1 MRSEIAQDAIKK
13 QRILIN
19 QKSRQQFIEA
29 LSKAKENAPDINIE
43 LSQLSGLKEF
53 RLNPNYTTWFK
64 QRSTEHLQLA
74 CEYTV
79 FLSNIDN
86 VINNQYKIDFYRNFW
101 YPSKLEK

>member
-1 MRSEIAQDAIKK
+1 MT
-13 QRILIN
+13 
-19 QKSRQQFIEA
+19 
-29 LSKAKENAPDINIE
+29 

-86 VINNQYKIDFYRNFW
+86 VINNQYLYQAHFLLLWIM
-101 YPSKLEK
+101 LQ

>member
-1 MRSEIAQDAIKK
+1 MV
-13 QRILIN
+13 L
-19 QKSRQQFIEA
+19 
-29 LSKAKENAPDINIE
+29 
-43 LSQLSGLKEF
+43 
-53 RLNPNYTTWFK
+53 K